1 MSGDIQITDWISA
14 ISNAVVAV
22 GLVLVWLQV
31 RIAAKGLAVSQLA
44 LASVVEQV
52 TLQRKA
58 IDQVS
63 TQIDLAK
70 SAYTESHEL
79 ERRKTA
85 IQLIRDWAD
94 FLHKNGTGAK
104 AFAETL
110 DFQNTKL
117 LWQEKQ
123 LDIPLKLK
131 AYLEKTVPSIGPI
144 QAINESTARLTEP
157 QSSIIRREAVSYLN
171 TIETILAARRHGI
184 ADPDMLEEQ
193 FANLVAPS
201 DGKQILVQLRN
212 IAGGVSAFPSIE
224 DFVREVGQKKETL
237 TKKAK
242 LGSAV

>member
-1 MSGDIQITDWISA
+1 MPDEIKITDWISA

-22 GLVLVWLQV
+22 GLVLVWFQV
-31 RIAAKGLAVSQLA
+31 RIAAKGLAVSQQA
-44 LASVVEQV
+44 LASVIEQIA
-52 TLQRKA
+52 LQRRS

-63 TQIDLAK
+63 AQVDLAK

-85 IQLIRDWAD
+85 IHLIRDWVD

-144 QAINESTARLTEP
+144 QTINESTARLTEP

-171 TIETILAARRHGI
+171 TIETVLAARRHGI
-184 ADPDMLEEQ
+184 ADEEMLEEQ

-224 DFVREVGQKKETL
+224 EFVREIEQKNVAVP
-237 TKKAK
+237 KKAK